1 MKEKTKTYLKRMGI
15 AYLLAITAF
24 LFKVCRN
31 NRINNFYTMTSN
43 TLLSGSYIIY
53 DDNINKVGTIKY
65 NNNNGQLEV
74 SVHGNGINGVRS
86 NLGETYNYAPMEYN
100 NICMTLQKYEDEFY
114 YYYDTGESV
123 LIICL
128 LRSWFTN
135 YSPLE
140 KLAKK
145 MNKHGMMKDRQTF
158 MFLDVSY
165 EKYNYI
171 MRDRNPTIQN
181 HFTAEGGYGQLYR
194 CFFIQED
201 EL

>member
-1 MKEKTKTYLKRMGI
+1 MKENTKTYLKRMGI

-53 DDNINKVGTIKY
+53 DDNINKVGTIEYK
-65 NNNNGQLEV
+65 NNNGQLEV
-74 SVHGNGINGVRS
+74 SIKGQEINGVIPYLEES
-86 NLGETYNYAPMEYN
+86 YNYAPMEYN

-145 MNKHGMMKDRQTF
+145 MNKYGMMKDRQTF
-158 MFLDVSY
+158 MFLNVDYKSY
-165 EKYNYI
+165 QFAFDYP
-171 MRDRNPTIQN
+171 NPTIQN
-181 HFTAEGGYGQLYR
+181 HFTSEGGVGQLYR
-194 CFFIQED
+194 CFFIQD
-201 EL
+201 NEL